1 MFFRREVTREIESQ
15 WDGEMDEEE
24 EHEKGED
31 SSVGNQ
37 APSKAARLRGVQVRR
52 ADGERLEVRK

>member
-1 MFFRREVTREIESQ
+1 
-15 WDGEMDEEE
+15 MDEEE